1 MFDLFG
7 LGDNSSD
14 TVEEIVQEATPGGTV
29 DFKFERF
36 EGNPIISPDQN
47 LPWMAYAAY
56 SPAAIYL
63 DGRTHLLFRA
73 QGYGKVSS
81 FGYAVSKDGCHIDE
95 LVRDP
100 VYIPHEEFERQTI
113 AGWNSGSEDPRITKI
128 DDKLFVTYTA
138 YDGTNPPRVA
148 LTSISVEDFLAR
160 NWNWTPSRL
169 ISPPGVDDK
178 DACIVKK
185 PKGDGYV
192 AFHRLGNAMWLDT
205 LKDLEFPD
213 VKYLSGEI
221 IAQARIDSWDNV
233 KIGIAAPPIETPHG
247 WVLLYHAVSNPG
259 FAYKIGAMLLDLHD
273 PKKILA
279 RTNQPLLEPEMLY
292 ETQGQVA
299 NVVFGCGA
307 VLIDSTVFLYY
318 GGGDSVVCVATIPLS
333 NLLATLGI

>member
-7 LGDNSSD
+7 LGDSSQD
-14 TVEEIVQEATPGGTV
+14 TVEEVVQEATPGGTV
-29 DFKFERF
+29 NFKFERF

-47 LPWMAYAAY
+47 ISWMAYATY

-63 DGRTHLLFRA
+63 DGYTHLLFRA
-73 QGYGKVSS
+73 QGYDKVST
-81 FGYAVSKDGCHIDE
+81 FGYAMSKDGYHIDE
-95 LVRDP
+95 LVREP
-100 VYIPHEEFERQTI
+100 VYVPREEFERPTI
-113 AGWNSGSEDPRITKI
+113 SGWNSGCEDPRITKI
-128 DDKLFVTYTA
+128 DDTLYVTYTA

-148 LTSISVEDFLAR
+148 LTSIKESDFLAR
-160 NWNWTPSRL
+160 KWNWSQAKL

-178 DACIVKK
+178 DACIVKMS
-185 PKGDGYV
+185 KGDGYI
-192 AFHRLGNAMWLDT
+192 AFHRLGNAMWMDK
-205 LKDLEFPD
+205 LKNLEFPD

-233 KIGIAAPPIETPHG
+233 KIGIAAPPLFTPHG

-259 FAYKIGAMLLDLHD
+259 FAYKIGAMLLDSSD
-273 PKKILA
+273 PKKIVA
-279 RTNQPLLEPEMLY
+279 RSSQPLLEPEMLY
-292 ETQGQVA
+292 ETQGQVQ

-307 VLIDSTVFLYY
+307 VVRENTIFLYY